1 MLRADKNPTSPMKAL
16 DVHAGR
22 RLAHRRQELGLA
34 ARALDRALAVSPGS
48 AARLETGERSMTA
61 AQLLTLSGVLSV
73 PVDYFFE
80 GSPDLGPGNG
90 DVPGPEMVREAR
102 QFLTEFLR
110 IRDTKVQRDLLAMA
124 KAAGKRGSLS

>member
-1 MLRADKNPTSPMKAL
+1 MLRTDKNPNAPMKAL
-16 DVHAGR
+16 DRHAGR

-61 AQLLTLSGVLSV
+61 AQMLTLSGVLNV

-80 GSPDLGPGNG
+80 GSPDSGFGNG
-90 DVPGPEMVREAR
+90 DVPRPEMVREAR
-102 QFLTEFLR
+102 QILTEFLR
-110 IRDTKVQRDLLAMA
+110 IRDTRVRRDLLALA
-124 KAAGKRGSLS
+124 KVAGKRGSLP

>member
-1 MLRADKNPTSPMKAL
+1 MKTL
-16 DVHAGR
+16 DGHAGR

-34 ARALDRALAVSPGS
+34 ARALDLALMVSPGS

-90 DVPGPEMVREAR
+90 DVPGAEMVREAG
-102 QFLTEFLR
+102 QFLTEILR
-110 IRDTKVQRDLLAMA
+110 IRDTRVRRDLLALA